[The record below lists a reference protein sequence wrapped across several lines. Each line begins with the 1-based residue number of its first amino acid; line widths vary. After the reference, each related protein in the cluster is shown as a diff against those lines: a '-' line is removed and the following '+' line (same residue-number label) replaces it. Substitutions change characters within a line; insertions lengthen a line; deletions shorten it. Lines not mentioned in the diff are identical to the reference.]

1 MIESVTTR
9 PAARTAADPAPSGSG
24 TTGTDLPT
32 RPTAKRRLDGSLSW
46 ARPGRRRRQ
55 LHEPEGPSAWDLVR
69 GGLVAAGLAAATWL
83 ATLVV
88 VAVAEGRHAAYPFA
102 AVTALFRG
110 ERALGLRPNTGEV
123 TTAVLVRGAFWTA
136 LMAVLLGTLFAVA
149 ALRGRPYAR
158 ATLVCGAAAA
168 ALAVFLLGIVLVGQP
183 GNRTLQR
190 EVSSY
195 QGFRDLGLPLV
206 ALAQVLAGAVF
217 GAWWARTSTPRRGAR
232 T

>member
-1 MIESVTTR
+1 MIERAITAPT
-9 PAARTAADPAPSGSG
+9 ARTAVSSAPT
-24 TTGTDLPT
+24 TTGPDLAAP
-32 RPTAKRRLDGSLSW
+32 RRLDGSLSW
-46 ARPGRRRRQ
+46 ARPGRRRRP
-55 LHEPEGPSAWDLVR
+55 LHEPAGPSAWDLVR

-110 ERALGLRPNTGEV
+110 ERALGLPPDTGEV

-149 ALRGRPYAR
+149 TLRGRPHAR
-158 ATLVCGAAAA
+158 ATLVCGAAVA